1 MKFYTN
7 VFQIGNSMLV
17 RGYDNGR
24 HFEDR
29 ETFHPTF
36 YVPSKRKRSK
46 WKTLDGQLVDPVKP
60 GTIKDC
66 REFIDKYSAVK
77 NFNIYGNERYVHQYI
92 SENYPENEINFDL
105 NKI

>member
-7 VFQIGNSMLV
+7 VFQIGNSMLI

-29 ETFHPTF
+29 QEFHPTF
-36 YVPSKRKRSK
+36 YVPTKRKRSK
-46 WKTLDGQLVDPVKP
+46 WKTLDGELVEPVKP

-66 REFIDKYSAVK
+66 RAFIDKYSHCLLYTSPSPRDVEESRMPSSA
-77 NFNIYGNERYVHQYI
+77 
-92 SENYPENEINFDL
+92 
-105 NKI
+105 